1 MVAKRNLKQDDKK
14 KSDLLLNIK
23 EEVLPIVFKD
33 PYLTPYINYFNDI
46 RDQVSATTR
55 RLTEN
60 KCTLWEFA
68 TAHKYFGLHLEIN
81 ENNEEEWV
89 LRECAPNATDIYLIG
104 DFSDWNSLPE
114 SYEYNWDNS
123 QNCWSYGVWVDGVC
137 YKTEEGSYKYYL
149 QSCEQLQ
156 K

>member
-104 DFSDWNSLPE
+104 DFSDWKPSKEYAFTSTGLGNWEIRLPKDALHHNDLFRL
-114 SYEYNWDNS
+114 YMKWH
-123 QNCWSYGVWVDGVC
+123 GG
-137 YKTEEGSYKYYL
+137 EG
-149 QSCEQLQ
+149 ERIP
-156 K
+156 